1 MNSLTNYF
9 CKILLNLS
17 GRLRF
22 TLHLFATSFAILAFA
37 VSGYGQ
43 DYPIED
49 GATVTTCGGVF
60 TDDGAG
66 GAYTTG
72 QSYTFTICPDNPGDV
87 ISVQFVAFSLYTSPN
102 PNNSDYLSIYDGDDT
117 DGATLGNYTGGALQ
131 GLPVTGTTVN
141 TSGCLTFEFSSNPN
155 GPGDLPGWEA
165 IISCTTPCDNPTA
178 ASEIVDPEPNAETNN
193 VGVCLN
199 DPVTFGDI
207 GSVAA
212 DGFDLEYWVWN
223 FDDGNIDT
231 LETPEDVTHEFTE
244 PGEYL
249 VTLSVIDDNGCRSL
263 NVEPL
268 QVLVSTVPIFNTDF
282 ESPVCIDGPVTID
295 GSALQNVTWTA
306 LPPQVVAG
314 ETYLAD
320 GAGFSYESS
329 LVFDFFEPDA
339 TLESCDD
346 FLDVFV
352 NMEHSYLGD
361 LGFSLTCPDGTT
373 VNMLTFATNTG
384 GGTYLG
390 EAVDDGFGETL
401 DQGVGYD
408 YGWSP
413 TSTNGAI
420 YDGDNSTSTTY
431 TNQAGVEVTA
441 NIVDPGL
448 YESEEDLCDFVG
460 CPLNGEWTFSVSDN
474 LGADNGY
481 IFEWG
486 INFNPELF
494 PDVTTFTPV
503 TGLGVDSTY
512 WEGPNI
518 INTSDGGNII
528 ETSYSTPGFYDYTMF
543 ATNNFGCTFDTT
555 ITIEAIEGP
564 EITAGQDLT
573 YCEEPV
579 QLEAAVVGD
588 DPPSCSD
595 DAGTFT
601 YCYENNDDIVVT
613 FCPDDPGD
621 GATYMSLEF
630 LAGQFDFFDNVVVYD
645 GDDITA
651 PILVDPASFDPLA
664 GLTAT
669 ATTGNPTGC
678 ITLQI
683 TSDGFNSCADG
694 FYEEIEVEVTCGGPG
709 GLVWEWTPA
718 EGLSNPNIQNPFAE
732 VEQATVYTVT
742 AYPEGFPGCLITDQV
757 IVSPDAL
764 ADPGLDTDTVF
775 CYNSPLAFLTDYLDG
790 NPASGGTWTD
800 PDGNE
805 VENEFNPTQYPE
817 GASFTYTYTVTNG
830 TCTNQSTLNI
840 DILPS
845 TNNSCCQTNAQAGS
859 DDVACALTY
868 ELQAQPTVGTGEWTG
883 PPEVT
888 FSDIHDPNAIA
899 TCESPGGSMT
909 LTWTDNNGSF
919 CNESDQVTIQFSDSL
934 NVFVVE
940 EDAVCYNQCTGQAIA
955 ISNGGTAPSGSY
967 TYDWYENGVPGVN
980 PSVRDSLC
988 QGSYQVKVFDNFG
1001 CEDSTTFQIGQPQ
1014 PQEMFVTQAP
1024 PLCAD
1029 SCDGRIGVKSQGA
1042 VSYSFDGGDTFV
1054 PDSIGMVCAGQY
1066 TVIARNSAGCEIT
1079 DSVTISNPP
1088 KFEAS
1093 FNINPLPTTTKNTRI
1108 TFQNTSSPGPIAETL
1123 FTYGDDPVIGEG
1135 DTRISVFTFP
1145 KDTSGTYPV
1154 TLTTTNV
1161 NGCMDT
1167 LTQNVIIN
1175 DDLLWY
1181 VPNSF
1186 TPNGDGFNEVWKP
1199 VGNTV
1204 DVRDYQLAI
1213 FSRWGEQVFF
1223 TKDIDKGWNGDHSGD
1238 SYFVNTAV
1246 YTYIITF
1253 SSATTEEKYE
1263 ITGHITVLR

>member
-1 MNSLTNYF
+1 MNLEQLKYNILSFCVFLGLTF
-9 CKILLNLS
+9 STI
-17 GRLRF
+17 GEG
-22 TLHLFATSFAILAFA
+22 FAQNI
-37 VSGYGQ
+37 V
-43 DYPIED
+43 IED
-49 GATVTTCGGVF
+49 GTITTCSGTFV
-60 TDDGAG
+60 DDGNEG
-66 GAYTTG
+66 GEGGPYING
-72 QSYTFTICPDNPGDV
+72 NDYTFTICPDSPGDV
-87 ISVQFVAFSLYTSPN
+87 ITIEFVAFSLYTSPN
-102 PNNSDYLSIYDGDDT
+102 PNNSDYLYIYDGDDDT
-117 DGATLGNYTGGALQ
+117 AASLGSYTGDALQ
-131 GLPVTGTTVN
+131 GLPVTGTVNN
-141 TSGCLTFEFSSNPN
+141 TSGCLTFVFQSNPN
-155 GPGDLPGWEA
+155 GSQFPGWEG
-165 IISCTTPCDNPTA
+165 IIDCTTPCATPTA
-178 ASEIVDPEPNAETNN
+178 ASEIIDPEPQGPEQSI
-193 VGVCLN
+193 GVCL
-199 DPVTFGDI
+199 DAPITFADN
-207 GSVAA
+207 GSFAE
-212 DGFDLEYWVWN
+212 DGFNLEYWVWN
-223 FDDGNIDT
+223 FGDGTIDT
-231 LETPEDVTHEFTE
+231 LESAEDVTHSFNE
-244 PGEYL
+244 PGEYI
-249 VTLSVIDDNGCRSL
+249 VNLSVVDNNGCRSL

-268 QVLVSTVPIFNTDF
+268 QVLVSTIPIFNTNF
-282 ESPVCIDGPVTID
+282 ETPVCIDGPVTID
-295 GSALQNVTWTA
+295 GSPIQSITWTA

-320 GAGFSYESS
+320 GAGFEYSS
-329 LVFDFFEPDA
+329 TLTFDFFEAGA
-339 TLESCDD
+339 TLDD
-346 FLDVFV
+346 CSDLEEVFV

-361 LGFSLTCPDGTT
+361 LQMSITCPDGTN
-373 VNMLTFATNTG
+373 VILLEYPNGG

-390 EAVDDGFGETL
+390 EALDDGTNDPGI
-401 DQGVGYD
+401 GYE
-408 YGWSP
+408 YGWAP
-413 TSTNGAI
+413 DATNGNLPDQDTEPVGGPTPGNTVPPGTYQSD
-420 YDGDNSTSTTY
+420 YDMC
-431 TNQAGVEVTA
+431 
-441 NIVDPGL
+441 
-448 YESEEDLCDFVG
+448 DLVG
-460 CPLNGEWTFSVSDN
+460 CPLNGEWTFNVLDN
-474 LGADNGY
+474 LAIDNGF

-486 INFNPELF
+486 IAFNPELF
-494 PDVTTFTPV
+494 PDITTFTPIV
-503 TGLGVDSTY
+503 GLGPDSTY

-518 INTSDGGNII
+518 INTSADGNVI
-528 ETSYSTPGFYDYTMF
+528 ETSYSEPGFYDYTMF

-564 EITAGQDLT
+564 DITAGQDLT
-573 YCEEPV
+573 YCEDPV

-595 DAGTFT
+595 DAGTYS
-601 YCYENNDDIVVT
+601 YCYENNDNIIVT
-613 FCPDDPGD
+613 FCPDNPGD
-621 GATYMSLEF
+621 GATFMSLEF

-645 GDDITA
+645 GDDETA

-669 ATTGNPTGC
+669 ATAGNPTGC

-683 TSDGFNSCADG
+683 SSDGSNSCADG
-694 FYEEIEVEVTCGGPG
+694 FYEEIEIEVTCGGPG
-709 GLVWEWTPA
+709 GLIWEWTPA
-718 EGLSNPNIQNPFAE
+718 DGLSNPNIQNPFVE
-732 VEQATVYTVT
+732 VEQATEYTVT

-764 ADPGLDTDTVF
+764 ADPGLNTDTTF
-775 CYNSPLAFLTDYLDG
+775 CYNSPLAFLTDYLNG

-830 TCTNQSTLNI
+830 TCENQSTLNI

-868 ELQAQPTVGTGEWTG
+868 QMQAQPTVGNGEWTA

-888 FSDIHDPNAIA
+888 FSDVNDPNAIA

-919 CNESDQVTIQFSDSL
+919 CNESDEVTIQFSDSL
-934 NVFVVE
+934 ELFVVE
-940 EDAVCYNQCTGQAIA
+940 EDAICFNECTGQAIA
-955 ISNGGTAPSGSY
+955 ISNGGTAPGGSY
-967 TYDWYENGVPGVN
+967 TYDWFENGVPGVN

-988 QGSYQVKVFDNFG
+988 QGTYSVKVFDNFG
-1001 CEDSTTFQIGQPQ
+1001 CTDSTTFQIGQPQ
-1014 PQEMFVTQAP
+1014 QQSLFITQAP

-1029 SCDGRIGVKSQGA
+1029 SCNGQIGVKSDGA

-1054 PDSIGMVCAGQY
+1054 PDSIGFVCAGEHI
-1066 TVIARNSAGCEIT
+1066 VIARNEAGCEIQQIVSLV
-1079 DSVTISNPP
+1079 DPP
-1088 KFEAS
+1088 RFEAS

-1108 TFQNTSSPGPIAETL
+1108 TFQNTSSPGPIAQTL
-1123 FTYGDDPVIGEG
+1123 YTYGDDPVIGEG
-1135 DTRISVFTFP
+1135 DTRISTFTFP

-1154 TLTTTNV
+1154 TMTTTNV

-1199 VGNTV
+1199 IGNTV
-1204 DVRDYQLAI
+1204 DVRDYELAI

-1223 TKDIDKGWNGDHSGD
+1223 TKDIDRGWNGDHSDD